1 MKPIT
6 EIVTFSVI
14 VLLMDRI
21 SESDN
26 TVNYSYFFFGGGGE
40 PLEPPEP
47 PQGPLEFPPLLKV
60 ML

>member
-26 TVNYSYFFFGGGGE
+26 TVNYSYFFFGGGGDPWN
-40 PLEPPEP
+40 PLKDP
-47 PQGPLEFPPLLKV
+47 
-60 ML
+60 